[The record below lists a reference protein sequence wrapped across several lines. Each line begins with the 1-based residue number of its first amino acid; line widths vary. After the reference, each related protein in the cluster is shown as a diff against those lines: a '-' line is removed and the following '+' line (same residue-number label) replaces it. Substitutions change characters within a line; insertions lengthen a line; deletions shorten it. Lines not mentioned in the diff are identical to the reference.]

1 MVGEN
6 MKLKGK
12 ICIVTGGAR
21 GIGKEICS
29 FFLNEGAIACIF
41 DLNKTEAGNTLD
53 QFEKKYGKD
62 RADFFNVDVT
72 STDSV
77 ENAIEEIVKKFGR
90 IDVLVNNA
98 GITSDNLVLRMDI
111 SEWKKV
117 IDINLTGTFI
127 CSKYASK
134 YMIKQKSGRII
145 NMSSVI
151 GIKGNAGQSNYSA
164 SKAGVIGLTKSMAR
178 EFASRN
184 INVNAIAPGYIETEM
199 TKKIDEKHKEKI
211 ISMIPSGKLGTV
223 EDVAKTAV
231 FLASD
236 DSEYITGAVINL
248 DGGMGL

>member
-1 MVGEN
+1 
-6 MKLKGK
+6 MKLNEK
-12 ICIVTGGAR
+12 ICIITGGAR
-21 GIGKEICS
+21 GIGREICS
-29 FFLNEGAIACIF
+29 YFLKEGAVVCIF
-41 DLNKTEAGNTLD
+41 DLNEAEALNTLK
-53 QFEKKYGKD
+53 QFGKQYGSA
-62 RADFFNVDVT
+62 RSYFYCVDVT
-72 STDSV
+72 SVQSV
-77 ENAIEEIVKKFGR
+77 KNAVEEIIKKFGR
-90 IDVLVNNA
+90 IDILVNNA

-111 SEWKKV
+111 DEWKKV

-127 CSKYASK
+127 CSKYVSR
-134 YMIKQKSGRII
+134 YMIKQKIGRII

-211 ISMIPSGKLGTV
+211 IAMIPSGKLGTV

-236 DSEYITGAVINL
+236 DSSYITGTVINL
-248 DGGMGL
+248 DGGMGI